1 MSTEQFWTLVVVV
14 VLVWLVVRHQIGLRR
29 YPQIGCSRCHGAGY
43 RTAWIWH
50 VQSLR
55 PRKVRGECPRCHTNA
70 WTDRRRSG
78 SGWG

>member
-1 MSTEQFWTLVVVV
+1 MSGEAFLVL
-14 VLVWLVVRHQIGLRR
+14 LVAVALIAWWLRHQHHLAK
-29 YPQIGCSRCHGAGY
+29 YPQIGCSKCHGAGY